1 MPKMF
6 SANPRVSR
14 TDNSKISS
22 SSNNKMMTRSTRLSQ
37 LAKSSKYSV
46 NKTLAS
52 TFGPTDIFLSS
63 YKLFVNYPIGTET
76 ARINSTDINSFSFT
90 YTIDDTSLFYIENDK
105 LYTNT
110 VFPNTLNQDSLSI
123 RITTNDGTYKFS
135 KNIIIPFPK
144 PPIVNILPPII
155 TNVGASS
162 NTFNLS
168 NTFVDAYV
176 LSTITAISDNP
187 DLVTATVDGYELTTT
202 YNNNISGSAIVTL
215 IAYNT
220 ANVFAVTRFSIIIL
234 PNDVDYNVSINQL
247 PSSLPEPI
255 DIIIDGVPISYT
267 QLDSTYVN
275 IVIDNTDNATDQEK
289 RDNVKANISAIIT
302 NYNVTSIDDTELDL
316 YIPID
321 ALPFPQLASNI
332 DNVRIID
339 GSMSTSENPLTVN
352 LTDNLENSAMYITTS
367 PGNKVIVNLE
377 NDTLI
382 IEQVTKD
389 TFNVSINSGEV
400 ETKNAGDFVTVP
412 TSETVIT
419 LSSII
424 IAENH
429 APIAYDIN
437 TIVEFNAT
445 NRLIEL
451 NGYDVDID
459 ETSSSY
465 IQYVIETLP
474 QYGVLDVLQ
483 NTDLISNNIKYT
495 PPNGYIGIDT
505 FSYYVKDNYGV
516 ISNTANTS
524 ITITNVDDPATGT
537 LTMTGIVEEGGT
549 LQYITDITDI
559 EGGLTFVYQWQVSD
573 DNSTWVNIVDAN
585 GTSYSIQDDQ
595 SLVDKYIR
603 VTVTTTDSQG
613 GITNINSNSSQVTN
627 VDDPA
632 TGTLTITGT
641 VEESGTVSY
650 SYSINDVD
658 GTITFISHQ
667 WQVSDDDSVWSNIN
681 GATEAN
687 YTIPSD
693 QSLVDKYIRLTAVT
707 EDVRGGTTNF
717 NSNSSQVS
725 NVDDLATGTLTIT
738 GTVEEGGAVS
748 YSYSVN
754 DVDGTITFIS
764 HQWQVSDEDSTWTNI
779 DGATNATY
787 TIPSDQSLVD
797 KYIRLT
803 AVTEDSRGGKTNF
816 NSNSSQVSNVDDPAT
831 GTLTITGTVEEGG
844 AATYSYSINDVDG
857 TITFISHQWQ
867 VSDDDS
873 VWSNINGATEAKYT
887 IPSDQSLVDKYIRL
901 TAVTEDV
908 RGGTTNFNSN
918 SSQVSNVDDLATGTL
933 TITGT
938 VEEGGAVSY
947 SYSVNDVD
955 GTITFISHQWQVS
968 DEDSTW
974 AQHSWRH

>member
-22 SSNNKMMTRSTRLSQ
+22 SSNNKMITRSTRLSQ

-63 YKLFVNYPIGTET
+63 YKLFVNYPIGTEI
-76 ARINSTDINSFSFT
+76 ARISSRDVNSFSFT

-110 VFPNTLNQDSLSI
+110 IFPNTLNQDSLSI

-135 KNIIIPFPK
+135 KNVIIPFPK
-144 PPIVNILPPII
+144 PPVVNILPPII
-155 TNVGASS
+155 TNVDASS

-168 NTFVDAYV
+168 NTFVDVYGI
-176 LSTITAISDNP
+176 STITAISDNP

-202 YNNNISGSAIVTL
+202 YNNISGSAIITL

-220 ANVFAVTRFSIIIL
+220 ANVFVVTRFSIIIL

-339 GSMSTSENPLTVN
+339 GFMSTSENPLTVN
-352 LTDNLENSAMYITTS
+352 LTDNIENSAMYITTS

-382 IEQVTKD
+382 IEQVIKD

-400 ETKNAGDFVTVP
+400 ETKNAGDFIAVP

-445 NRLIEL
+445 NHLIEL

-483 NTDLISNNIKYT
+483 NTDLISKNINYT
-495 PPNGYIGIDT
+495 PPNGYIGVDT
-505 FSYYVKDNYGV
+505 FSYYVKDNYGLT
-516 ISNTANTS
+516 SNVATAN
-524 ITITNVDDPATGT
+524 INVNF
-537 LTMTGIVEEGGT
+537 
-549 LQYITDITDI
+549 TD
-559 EGGLTFVYQWQVSD
+559 GS
-573 DNSTWVNIVDAN
+573 AN
-585 GTSYSIQDDQ
+585 
-595 SLVDKYIR
+595 
-603 VTVTTTDSQG
+603 
-613 GITNINSNSSQVTN
+613 
-627 VDDPA
+627 
-632 TGTLTITGT
+632 GTLTITGT
-641 VEESGTVSY
+641 EIYEGY
-650 SYSINDVD
+650 KI
-658 GTITFISHQ
+658 GQEI
-667 WQVSDDDSVWSNIN
+667 
-681 GATEAN
+681 
-687 YTIPSD
+687 
-693 QSLVDKYIRLTAVT
+693 
-707 EDVRGGTTNF
+707 
-717 NSNSSQVS
+717 
-725 NVDDLATGTLTIT
+725 GTLTIPDT
-738 GTVEEGGAVS
+738 DTTNFTYEVDSNLFSINNDKLVS
-748 YSYSVN
+748 NHVFSYGSN
-754 DVDGTITFIS
+754 
-764 HQWQVSDEDSTWTNI
+764 N
-779 DGATNATY
+779 TY
-787 TIPSDQSLVD
+787 TINITALNGTSIQDIKQFVITI
-797 KYIRLT
+797 KRLWVYT
-803 AVTEDSRGGKTNF
+803 ILSSTEVAIGNDTTELANGTVLGTNLTGSIIIPPTINDIDGNTYEVVNIYQNAFTGSSIEKIQFSGTNITYNF
-816 NSNSSQVSNVDDPAT
+816 NERLKQYFRITQTNDPYV
-831 GTLTITGTVEEGG
+831 LHQ
-844 AATYSYSINDVDG
+844 SY
-857 TITFISHQWQ
+857 
-867 VSDDDS
+867 
-873 VWSNINGATEAKYT
+873 APE
-887 IPSDQSLVDKYIRL
+887 
-901 TAVTEDV
+901 
-908 RGGTTNFNSN
+908 
-918 SSQVSNVDDLATGTL
+918 
-933 TITGT
+933 
-938 VEEGGAVSY
+938 
-947 SYSVNDVD
+947 
-955 GTITFISHQWQVS
+955 
-968 DEDSTW
+968 
-974 AQHSWRH
+974 

>member
-52 TFGPTDIFLSS
+52 TFGPTEIFLSS
-63 YKLFVNYPIGTET
+63 YKLFVNYPIGTEI
-76 ARINSTDINSFSFT
+76 ARISSRDVNSFSFT

-123 RITTNDGTYKFS
+123 RITTNDGTYNFS
-135 KNIIIPFPK
+135 KNVVIPFPK

-220 ANVFAVTRFSIIIL
+220 ANVFAVTRFSIVIL

-516 ISNTANTS
+516 ISNVATAN
-524 ITITNVDDPATGT
+524 INVNFIVGPD
-537 LTMTGIVEEGGT
+537 TGI
-549 LQYITDITDI
+549 
-559 EGGLTFVYQWQVSD
+559 
-573 DNSTWVNIVDAN
+573 
-585 GTSYSIQDDQ
+585 
-595 SLVDKYIR
+595 
-603 VTVTTTDSQG
+603 
-613 GITNINSNSSQVTN
+613 
-627 VDDPA
+627 
-632 TGTLTITGT
+632 LTITGT
-641 VEESGTVSY
+641 EIYEGY
-650 SYSINDVD
+650 EI
-658 GTITFISHQ
+658 GQEI
-667 WQVSDDDSVWSNIN
+667 
-681 GATEAN
+681 
-687 YTIPSD
+687 
-693 QSLVDKYIRLTAVT
+693 
-707 EDVRGGTTNF
+707 
-717 NSNSSQVS
+717 
-725 NVDDLATGTLTIT
+725 GTLTIPDT
-738 GTVEEGGAVS
+738 DTTNFTYAVDSNLFSINNDKLISNHVFS
-748 YSYSVN
+748 YGSN
-754 DVDGTITFIS
+754 
-764 HQWQVSDEDSTWTNI
+764 N
-779 DGATNATY
+779 TY
-787 TIPSDQSLVD
+787 TINITTSNETSVQGIKQFVITIKRLWVYTILSSTEAAIGNDTDELANGTVLGTNLTGSIIIPPTINDIDGNTYEVINIYQNAFTGSSIEKIQFSGNNITYDFNERLKQYFRITQTNDPYVLHQSYAPVNVNNIQLSG
-797 KYIRLT
+797 
-803 AVTEDSRGGKTNF
+803 TEIYEGYEIGHEI
-816 NSNSSQVSNVDDPAT
+816 
-831 GTLTITGTVEEGG
+831 GTLTILDIDSTNFTYEVDSNLFSINNDKLISNHVFSYGSNNTYTINITVNEYTQPFVITIKRLWVYTILSSTEVAIGNDTTELANGTVLGTNLTGSIIIPPTIYDVNGNTYNVTNVYQNAFTGSSIEKIQFAGDSIYTLDIPLKEVFQTDEED
-844 AATYSYSINDVDG
+844 IL
-857 TITFISHQWQ
+857 HQL
-867 VSDDDS
+867 
-873 VWSNINGATEAKYT
+873 NE
-887 IPSDQSLVDKYIRL
+887 L
-901 TAVTEDV
+901 
-908 RGGTTNFNSN
+908 
-918 SSQVSNVDDLATGTL
+918 
-933 TITGT
+933 
-938 VEEGGAVSY
+938 
-947 SYSVNDVD
+947 
-955 GTITFISHQWQVS
+955 
-968 DEDSTW
+968 
-974 AQHSWRH
+974 